1 MISDEQAED
10 LKKTCEMLY
19 QALHNMNDKLIEL
32 KDANQSLT
40 KQIELLK
47 ERLNDE

>member
-1 MISDEQAED
+1 MISDKQAED

-32 KDANQSLT
+32 KDDNQSLT